1 MSPVMSETEIDY
13 LKFSQP
19 FFTLKNNENIEQIN
33 NTKKPRKCCSFA
45 VSSMIFYT
53 REEPKMQY
61 YP

>member
-33 NTKKPRKCCSFA
+33 NIQRSLENA
-45 VSSMIFYT
+45 VLSLCH
-53 REEPKMQY
+53 Q
-61 YP
+61 